1 MKQFSSYLIFTAFL
15 VFIANYNYAQK
26 NELSN
31 DAQKNA
37 IIERSVETIAENLED
52 EDIDFTT
59 LFDLLSAIYETP
71 INLNGKDIKEDLTQ
85 TRLLTEFQVNAVL
98 DHVKKNGNLMS
109 IYELQSVNGFDTQT
123 IRNIMPFVTVNSELY
138 SPHTNFKDMMDN
150 ATNTIFLRYSRVLEE
165 QKGYREVTDE
175 EWLQSENTK
184 YLGSQDKLYM
194 RYRFKYLN
202 NVSIGITTEKDAGES
217 FFGNERAKELFGTQ
231 QTKGFDYYSAHFYLK
246 NIGKVKG
253 LAVGDYHMQ
262 IGQGLTFWT
271 GLAFGKTVDVMSYK
285 RNAQGI
291 RPYASVDENNFLRG
305 GALTFAPIKNIE
317 ITAFGSRKRID
328 ANLLESTDTTLQG
341 LDNVVST
348 FTSFQATGN
357 HNTIGTLNDKD
368 LLLETYIGGNVKF
381 VNKSLKLGITGVH
394 SNYDGNLERNLVP
407 YSQFQFNSN
416 TNNVLGA
423 DYSYIYKN
431 FNLYGEVSRSENGG
445 TAMLHGLLASLDPK
459 LSASILYRNY
469 GRDYQSVR
477 STAFAESSTNINEKG
492 LIVGLEAKPDLKW
505 TINAYMDQFK
515 FPWLRYLTDKPNT
528 FGYDGMLQVKY
539 KHSKKLE
546 LYGRIRNRVKPKNT
560 EEDVLDIT
568 PIVDEIM
575 WNYRFNVSY
584 KISETIQLKN
594 RVEFRTYQRGESPQ
608 ENGYLIYQ
616 DIAYKPLSSPFSFTF
631 RYALFEMDSYDA
643 RIYAYES
650 NVLYAYSIP
659 AYYNRGT
666 RVQLTTRYRVRK
678 GIDIWLRWAQW
689 HYNDVETIGTAL
701 EEINGNNKT
710 QVTAQVRFKF

>member
-1 MKQFSSYLIFTAFL
+1 MNYFLSNLILTLLL
-15 VFIANYNYAQK
+15 VFVVNNTFSQK
-26 NELSN
+26 NVLSN

-59 LFDLLSAIYETP
+59 LFDLLSAFYENP
-71 INLNGKDIKEDLTQ
+71 INLNSKEIKEDLLQ
-85 TRLLTEFQVNAVL
+85 TRLLTEIQVNAIL
-98 DHVKKNGNLMS
+98 NHVDKNGNLMS
-109 IYELQSVNGFDTQT
+109 IYELQSVNGFDAQT
-123 IRNIMPFVTVNSELY
+123 IRNLMPFVIVSSELY

-150 ATNTIFLRYSRVLEE
+150 ATNTIFMRYTRVLEE
-165 QKGYREVTDE
+165 QKGYRDVTDE
-175 EWLQSENTK
+175 EWLESENTK
-184 YLGSQDKLYM
+184 YLGSQDRLYL

-217 FFGNERAKELFGTQ
+217 FFGNSRATELFGTQ

-246 NIGKVKG
+246 NIGKLKG
-253 LAVGDYHMQ
+253 LAIGDYHMQ
-262 IGQGLTFWT
+262 IGQGLTLWT

-291 RPYASVDENNFLRG
+291 RPYASVDENNFMRG
-305 GALTFAPIKNIE
+305 AALTIAPIKNIE

-328 ANLLESTDTTLQG
+328 ANLLENTDTTLQG
-341 LDNVVST
+341 LDAVST

-357 HNTIGTLNDKD
+357 HNTIGSLNDKD

-381 VNKSLKLGITGVH
+381 VNKSLKVGITGVH
-394 SNYDGNLERNLVP
+394 NNYNGNIERSLAP
-407 YSQFQFNSN
+407 YSQFQFNSSE
-416 TNNVLGA
+416 NNVVGA

-445 TAMLHGLLASLDPK
+445 TAMIHGLLASLDPK

-469 GRDYQSVR
+469 GTDYQSVR
-477 STAFAESSTNINEKG
+477 STAFAESSTNVNEKG
-492 LIVGLEAKPDLKW
+492 LIVGLEAKPNLKW
-505 TINAYMDQFK
+505 TVNAYMDQFK

-546 LYGRIRNRVKPKNT
+546 LYGRIRNRLKPKNT
-560 EEDVLDIT
+560 EEDIVDIA
-568 PIVDEIM
+568 PIVDEKM

-594 RVEFRTYQRGESPQ
+594 RVEYRTYKRGDSPQ

-616 DIAYKPLSSPFSFTF
+616 DIAYKPLSSPFSLTF
-631 RYALFEMDSYDA
+631 RYALFETDSYDA

-666 RVQLTTRYRVRK
+666 RIQLTTRYRVRK

-689 HYNDVETIGTAL
+689 HYNDVETIGTGL
-701 EEINGNNKT
+701 DEINGNNKT

>member
-1 MKQFSSYLIFTAFL
+1 MLRYFLSYHFVALLFFLIGYSS
-15 VFIANYNYAQK
+15 YAQK

-31 DAQKNA
+31 KAQKNA

-59 LFDLLSAIYETP
+59 LFDLLSAYYETP
-71 INLNGKDIKEDLTQ
+71 INLNGKNIKDDLMQ
-85 TRLLTEFQVNAVL
+85 TRLLTEFQVNAVIK
-98 DHVKKNGNLMS
+98 HVEKNGILMS
-109 IYELQSVNGFDTQT
+109 IYELQSVEGFDVQT
-123 IRNIMPFVTVNSELY
+123 IRKIMPFVTVNTELY
-138 SPHTNFKDMMDN
+138 SPHTNFKDLMEN
-150 ATNTIFLRYSRVLEE
+150 ASNTIFLRYSRVLEE
-165 QKGYREVTDE
+165 QKGYRDVTDQ
-175 EWLQSENTK
+175 EWLDSENTK

-202 NVSIGITTEKDAGES
+202 NVSIGVTMEKDAGES
-217 FFGNERAKELFGTQ
+217 FLGNERATELFGIQ
-231 QTKGFDYYSAHFYLK
+231 QNKGFDYYSAHFYLK

-253 LAVGDYHMQ
+253 LAIGDYHMQ
-262 IGQGLTFWT
+262 IGQGLTFWS
-271 GLAFGKTVDVMSYK
+271 GLAFGKTVDVMSFK

-305 GALTFAPIKNIE
+305 AALTFAPIKNIE
-317 ITAFGSRKRID
+317 ITAFGSRKNID
-328 ANLLESTDTTLQG
+328 ANLLENSDTTLQG
-341 LDNVVST
+341 LDAIST

-368 LLLETYIGGNVKF
+368 LLQETYIGGNIKF
-381 VNKSLKLGITGVH
+381 VNNSLKVGVTGVH
-394 SNYDGNLERNLVP
+394 SNYNGNLERNLVP

-416 TNNVLGA
+416 QNNVMGA

-431 FNLYGEVSRSENGG
+431 FNIYGELSRSENGG
-445 TAMLHGLLASLDPK
+445 TAMLHGVLASLDPK

-469 GRDYQSVR
+469 GRDYQSIR
-477 STAFAESSTNINEKG
+477 SMAFAESSTNVNEKG
-492 LIVGLEAKPDLKW
+492 VIIGLEAKPNLKW
-505 TINAYMDQFK
+505 TINAYMDQFE
-515 FPWLRYLTDKPNT
+515 FPWMRYLTDKPNT
-528 FGYDGMLQVKY
+528 FGYDGLLQAKY
-539 KHSKKLE
+539 KHSKKIE

-560 EEDVLDIT
+560 EEDVNDIT
-568 PIVDEIM
+568 PVVSEKM
-575 WNYRFNVSY
+575 WNYRFNVNY

-594 RVEFRTYQRGESPQ
+594 RVEFRTYKRGNSPQ

-631 RYALFEMDSYDA
+631 RYALFDMDSYDA

-666 RVQLTTRYRVRK
+666 RVQLTTRYRIRK
-678 GIDIWLRWAQW
+678 GIDVWLRWAQW
-689 HYNDVETIGTAL
+689 YYNDVETIGTAL
-701 EEINGNNKT
+701 EEINGNTKT